1 MSSRPPDET
10 ATNPPRAGE
19 SPRGRPAGAT
29 RKGLET
35 RARIIKGA
43 MDALEDGGMGALTT
57 RRIAES
63 AGVKLATLHY
73 YFDSKESL
81 LLAVLEDL
89 IADMDK
95 AYQRDEPLPENPE
108 DRVEALIRASWRY
121 IQHTRSKQIAQT
133 ELTLYALRTKG
144 SEWLAARQYNAYID
158 FYGHL
163 VFADNDQ
170 ITSERKRIG
179 RAVARQIL
187 IGIDGIILQS
197 YALQDQSA
205 SNDDVEALI
214 IAMRGYLRRMMA
226 DSSEREDR

>member
-1 MSSRPPDET
+1 MSET
-10 ATNPPRAGE
+10 TEASTETSSSAAT
-19 SPRGRPAGAT
+19 RGRPPGAT

-35 RARIIKGA
+35 RVRIIKGA
-43 MDALEDGGMGALTT
+43 REALEDGGMEALTT
-57 RRIAES
+57 RRIAAS

-89 IADMDK
+89 IADMDA
-95 AYQRDEPLPENPE
+95 AYRADVDLPPAPE

-121 IQHTRSKQIAQT
+121 IQRTRNKQIAQT

-163 VFADNDQ
+163 VFEDD
-170 ITSERKRIG
+170 SDEELRRIG
-179 RAVARQIL
+179 RAVGRQML

-197 YALQDQSA
+197 YALQDLTA
-205 SNDDVEALI
+205 SNHDIEALI
-214 IAMRGYLRRMMA
+214 IAMRGYLRRLMA
-226 DSSEREDR
+226 ERGKAR

>member
-1 MSSRPPDET
+1 MREAAPSPTSKPATASS
-10 ATNPPRAGE
+10 
-19 SPRGRPAGAT
+19 RGRPAGAT

-35 RARIIKGA
+35 RVRIIKGA
-43 MDALEDGGMGALTT
+43 REALEEGGMEALTT
-57 RRIAES
+57 RRIAAS

-89 IADMDK
+89 IADMEV
-95 AYQRDEPLPENPE
+95 AYRHDVALPEEPE

-121 IQHTRSKQIAQT
+121 IQRTRDKQIAQT

-163 VFADNDQ
+163 VFEDD
-170 ITSERKRIG
+170 TDEELRRIG
-179 RAVARQIL
+179 RAVARQML

-197 YALQDQSA
+197 YALQDLSA
-205 SNDDVEALI
+205 SNDDIEALI
-214 IAMRGYLRRMMA
+214 IAMRGYFRRLMA
-226 DSSEREDR
+226 EQGKAG

>member
-1 MSSRPPDET
+1 MREAADPK
-10 ATNPPRAGE
+10 PRQPTSG
-19 SPRGRPAGAT
+19 SPRGRPPGAT

-35 RARIIKGA
+35 RVRIIKGA
-43 MDALEDGGMGALTT
+43 REALEEGGMEALTT
-57 RRIAES
+57 RRIAAS

-89 IADMDK
+89 IAEMGE
-95 AYQRDEPLPENPE
+95 AYRADVALPPAPE

-121 IQHTRSKQIAQT
+121 IQRTRNKQIAQT

-144 SEWLAARQYNAYID
+144 SEWLAAKQYNAYID

-163 VFADNDQ
+163 VFEDGSD
-170 ITSERKRIG
+170 EELRRIG
-179 RAVARQIL
+179 RAVGRQML

-197 YALQDQSA
+197 YALQDLSA
-205 SNDDVEALI
+205 SNDDIEALI
-214 IAMRGYLRRMMA
+214 IAMRGYLRRLLA
-226 DSSEREDR
+226 EHGKGR

>member
-1 MSSRPPDET
+1 MREAAD
-10 ATNPPRAGE
+10 AKPRKPTSG
-19 SPRGRPAGAT
+19 SPRGRPPGAT

-35 RARIIKGA
+35 RVRIIKGA
-43 MDALEDGGMGALTT
+43 REALEEGGMEALTT
-57 RRIAES
+57 RRIAAS

-89 IADMDK
+89 IAEMDT
-95 AYQRDEPLPENPE
+95 AYRADVALPPEPE

-121 IQHTRSKQIAQT
+121 IQRTRNKQIAQT

-144 SEWLAARQYNAYID
+144 SEWLAAKQYNAYID

-163 VFADNDQ
+163 VFEDD
-170 ITSERKRIG
+170 SDEELRRIG
-179 RAVARQIL
+179 RAVGRQML

-197 YALQDQSA
+197 YALDDLSA
-205 SNDDVEALI
+205 SNEDIEALI
-214 IAMRGYLRRMMA
+214 IAMRGYLRRLMA
-226 DSSEREDR
+226 ERGKTR

>member
-1 MSSRPPDET
+1 MSEAADT
-10 ATNPPRAGE
+10 TRAKPANAPG
-19 SPRGRPAGAT
+19 RGRPPGAT

-35 RARIIKGA
+35 RVRIIKGA
-43 MDALEDGGMGALTT
+43 REALEEGGMEALTT
-57 RRIAES
+57 RRIAAS

-89 IADMDK
+89 IADMDE
-95 AYQRDEPLPENPE
+95 AYRADVVLPREPE

-121 IQHTRSKQIAQT
+121 IQRTRNKQIAQT

-144 SEWLAARQYNAYID
+144 SEWLAAKQYNAYID

-163 VFADNDQ
+163 VFEDDND
-170 ITSERKRIG
+170 EELRRIG
-179 RAVARQIL
+179 RAVGRQML

-197 YALQDQSA
+197 YALEDLSA
-205 SNDDVEALI
+205 SNEDIEALI
-214 IAMRGYLRRMMA
+214 IAMRGYLRRLMA
-226 DSSEREDR
+226 EHSKAR

>member
-1 MSSRPPDET
+1 MTEAARGT
-10 ATNPPRAGE
+10 RAKAGNG
-19 SPRGRPAGAT
+19 SLRGRPPGAT
-29 RKGLET
+29 PKGLET
-35 RARIIKGA
+35 RVRIIKGA
-43 MDALEDGGMGALTT
+43 REALEEGGMEALTT
-57 RRIAES
+57 RRIAAS

-89 IADMDK
+89 IAEMDEAYRQDVALPK
-95 AYQRDEPLPENPE
+95 APE

-121 IQHTRSKQIAQT
+121 IQRTRGKQIAQT

-163 VFADNDQ
+163 VFEDD
-170 ITSERKRIG
+170 SDDELRRIG
-179 RAVARQIL
+179 RAVARQML

-197 YALQDQSA
+197 YALEDLSA
-205 SNDDVEALI
+205 SNEDIEALI
-214 IAMRGYLRRMMA
+214 IAMRGYLRRLLA
-226 DSSEREDR
+226 EHAKGR

>member
-1 MSSRPPDET
+1 MSATADKVLDEKV
-10 ATNPPRAGE
+10 R
-19 SPRGRPAGAT
+19 SPARGRPAGAT

-35 RARIIKGA
+35 RVRIIKGA
-43 MDALEDGGMGALTT
+43 REALEEGGMEALTT
-57 RRIAES
+57 RRIAAS

-89 IADMDK
+89 IADMDEAYRQDVALPK
-95 AYQRDEPLPENPE
+95 APE

-121 IQHTRSKQIAQT
+121 IQRTRNKQIAQT

-163 VFADNDQ
+163 VFEDDRD
-170 ITSERKRIG
+170 EDLRRIG
-179 RAVARQIL
+179 RAVGRQML

-197 YALQDQSA
+197 YALEDLSA
-205 SNDDVEALI
+205 SNEDIEALI
-214 IAMRGYLRRMMA
+214 IAMRGYLRRLMA
-226 DSSEREDR
+226 ERAKAR

>member
-1 MSSRPPDET
+1 MSEAAET
-10 ATNPPRAGE
+10 TIEKPAG
-19 SPRGRPAGAT
+19 PTARGRPAGAT

-35 RARIIKGA
+35 RVRIIKGA
-43 MDALEDGGMGALTT
+43 REALEEGGMEALTT
-57 RRIAES
+57 RRIAAS

-89 IADMDK
+89 IADMET
-95 AYQRDEPLPENPE
+95 AYREDVALPAAPE

-121 IQHTRSKQIAQT
+121 IQRTRNKQIAQT

-163 VFADNDQ
+163 VFEDDRN
-170 ITSERKRIG
+170 EELRRIG
-179 RAVARQIL
+179 RAVARQML

-197 YALQDQSA
+197 YALQDLSA
-205 SNDDVEALI
+205 SNDDIEALI
-214 IAMRGYLRRMMA
+214 TAMRGYLRRLLA
-226 DSSEREDR
+226 ERDRAR

>member
-1 MSSRPPDET
+1 MTET
-10 ATNPPRAGE
+10 AEAMQKTQTTAT
-19 SPRGRPAGAT
+19 RGRPPGAT

-35 RARIIKGA
+35 RIRIIKGA
-43 MDALEDGGMGALTT
+43 REALEEGGMEALTT
-57 RRIAES
+57 RRIAAS

-89 IADMDK
+89 IAEMDE
-95 AYQRDEPLPENPE
+95 AYRQDVALPKDPE
-108 DRVEALIRASWRY
+108 DRVEALIRTSWRY
-121 IQHTRSKQIAQT
+121 IQRTRGKQIAQT

-163 VFADNDQ
+163 VFEDHTD
-170 ITSERKRIG
+170 EELRRIG
-179 RAVARQIL
+179 RAVARQML

-197 YALQDQSA
+197 YALQDLSA
-205 SNDDVEALI
+205 SNDDIEALI
-214 IAMRGYLRRMMA
+214 IAMRGYLRRLMA
-226 DSSEREDR
+226 EHGRAS

>member
-1 MSSRPPDET
+1 MSET
-10 ATNPPRAGE
+10 AEATHKETTAT
-19 SPRGRPAGAT
+19 RGRPPGAT

-35 RARIIKGA
+35 RVRIIKGA
-43 MDALEDGGMGALTT
+43 REALEEGGMEALTT
-57 RRIAES
+57 RRIAAS

-89 IADMDK
+89 IDDMDTAYRQDVSLPK
-95 AYQRDEPLPENPE
+95 APE
-108 DRVEALIRASWRY
+108 DRVEALIRTSWRY
-121 IQHTRSKQIAQT
+121 IQRTRNKQIAQT

-163 VFADNDQ
+163 VFEDDSDEELRQ
-170 ITSERKRIG
+170 IG
-179 RAVARQIL
+179 RAVGRQML

-197 YALQDQSA
+197 YALQDLSA
-205 SNDDVEALI
+205 SNEDIEALI
-214 IAMRGYLRRMMA
+214 IAMRGYLRRLMG
-226 DSSEREDR
+226 ERAKTR

>member
-1 MSSRPPDET
+1 MSEAAET
-10 ATNPPRAGE
+10 TTEKPTGPTA
-19 SPRGRPAGAT
+19 RGRPAGAT

-35 RARIIKGA
+35 RVRIIKGA
-43 MDALEDGGMGALTT
+43 REALEEGGMEALTT
-57 RRIAES
+57 RRIAAS

-89 IADMDK
+89 ISDMET
-95 AYQRDEPLPENPE
+95 AYREDVALPAAPE

-121 IQHTRSKQIAQT
+121 IQRTRNKQIAQT

-163 VFADNDQ
+163 VFEDDRN
-170 ITSERKRIG
+170 EELRRIG
-179 RAVARQIL
+179 RAVARQML

-197 YALQDQSA
+197 YALQDLSA
-205 SNDDVEALI
+205 SNDDIEALI
-214 IAMRGYLRRMMA
+214 IAMRGYLRRLMA
-226 DSSEREDR
+226 EHGKAR

>member
-1 MSSRPPDET
+1 MTEAADT
-10 ATNPPRAGE
+10 AGE
-19 SPRGRPAGAT
+19 KQEATTQRGRPPGAT

-35 RARIIKGA
+35 RVRIIKGA
-43 MDALEDGGMGALTT
+43 REALEEGGMEALTT
-57 RRIAES
+57 RRIAAS

-89 IADMDK
+89 IAEMDL
-95 AYQRDEPLPENPE
+95 AYRADVALPPEPG

-121 IQHTRSKQIAQT
+121 IQRTRNKQIAQT

-144 SEWLAARQYNAYID
+144 SEWLAAKQYNAYID

-163 VFADNDQ
+163 VFEDDSDEELRQ
-170 ITSERKRIG
+170 IG
-179 RAVARQIL
+179 RAVGRQML

-197 YALQDQSA
+197 YALQDLSA
-205 SNDDVEALI
+205 SNDDIEALI
-214 IAMRGYLRRMMA
+214 IAMRGYLRRLMA
-226 DSSEREDR
+226 ERGKAD

>member
-1 MSSRPPDET
+1 MSEAAET
-10 ATNPPRAGE
+10 TIEKPTG
-19 SPRGRPAGAT
+19 STGRGRPAGAT

-35 RARIIKGA
+35 RVRIIKGA
-43 MDALEDGGMGALTT
+43 REALEEGGMEALTT
-57 RRIAES
+57 RRIAAS

-89 IADMDK
+89 ISDMET
-95 AYQRDEPLPENPE
+95 AYREDVALPGAPE

-121 IQHTRSKQIAQT
+121 IQRTRNKQIAQT

-163 VFADNDQ
+163 VFEDDRN
-170 ITSERKRIG
+170 EELRRIG
-179 RAVARQIL
+179 RAVARQML

-197 YALQDQSA
+197 YALQDLSA
-205 SNDDVEALI
+205 SNDDIEALI
-214 IAMRGYLRRMMA
+214 TAMRGYLRRLLA
-226 DSSEREDR
+226 ERDRAR

>member
-1 MSSRPPDET
+1 MSKAAD
-10 ATNPPRAGE
+10 ATTGKQTGASTRV
-19 SPRGRPAGAT
+19 RPAGAT

-35 RARIIKGA
+35 RVRIIKGA
-43 MDALEDGGMGALTT
+43 REALEGGGMEALTT
-57 RRIAES
+57 RRIAAS

-89 IADMDK
+89 IEDMDT
-95 AYQRDEPLPENPE
+95 AYRADVALPPAPE

-121 IQHTRSKQIAQT
+121 IQRTRNKQIAQT

-144 SEWLAARQYNAYID
+144 SEWLAAKQYNAYID

-163 VFADNDQ
+163 VFEDD
-170 ITSERKRIG
+170 SDEELRRIG
-179 RAVARQIL
+179 RAVGRQML

-197 YALQDQSA
+197 YALEDLSA
-205 SNDDVEALI
+205 SNEDIEALI
-214 IAMRGYLRRMMA
+214 IAMRGYLRRLLA
-226 DSSEREDR
+226 ERDKPR

>member
-1 MSSRPPDET
+1 MTET
-10 ATNPPRAGE
+10 ADTTRKAE
-19 SPRGRPAGAT
+19 TTATRGRPPGAT

-35 RARIIKGA
+35 RVRIIKGA
-43 MDALEDGGMGALTT
+43 REALEEGGMEALTT
-57 RRIAES
+57 RRIAAS

-89 IADMDK
+89 IEDMDS
-95 AYQRDEPLPENPE
+95 AYRADVALPQEPE
-108 DRVEALIRASWRY
+108 DRVEALVRASWRY
-121 IQHTRSKQIAQT
+121 IQRTRGKQIAQT

-163 VFADNDQ
+163 VFEDD
-170 ITSERKRIG
+170 TDEDLRRIG

-197 YALQDQSA
+197 YALQDRSA
-205 SNDDVEALI
+205 SNDDIDALI
-214 IAMRGYLRRMMA
+214 IATRGYLRRLMA
-226 DSSEREDR
+226 EHGKAR

>member
-1 MSSRPPDET
+1 MREAAD
-10 ATNPPRAGE
+10 AKPRKPTSG
-19 SPRGRPAGAT
+19 SPRGRPPGAT

-35 RARIIKGA
+35 RVRIIKGA
-43 MDALEDGGMGALTT
+43 REALEEGGMEALTT
-57 RRIAES
+57 RRIAAS

-89 IADMDK
+89 IAEMDT
-95 AYQRDEPLPENPE
+95 AYRADVALPPAPE

-121 IQHTRSKQIAQT
+121 IQRTRNKQIAQT

-144 SEWLAARQYNAYID
+144 SEWLAAKQYNAYID

-163 VFADNDQ
+163 VFEDDSDEELRQ
-170 ITSERKRIG
+170 IG
-179 RAVARQIL
+179 RAVGRQML

-197 YALQDQSA
+197 YALDDLSA
-205 SNDDVEALI
+205 SNEDIEALI
-214 IAMRGYLRRMMA
+214 IAMRGYLRRLMA
-226 DSSEREDR
+226 ERGKTR

>member
-1 MSSRPPDET
+1 MSETTEASSETSSST
-10 ATNPPRAGE
+10 AT
-19 SPRGRPAGAT
+19 RGRPPGAT

-35 RARIIKGA
+35 RVRIIKGA
-43 MDALEDGGMGALTT
+43 REALEDGGMEALTT
-57 RRIAES
+57 RRIAAS

-89 IADMDK
+89 IADMDA
-95 AYQRDEPLPENPE
+95 AYRADVDLPPAPE

-121 IQHTRSKQIAQT
+121 IQRTRNKQIAQT

-163 VFADNDQ
+163 VFEDD
-170 ITSERKRIG
+170 SDEELRRIG
-179 RAVARQIL
+179 RAVGRQML

-197 YALQDQSA
+197 YALQDLTA
-205 SNDDVEALI
+205 SNDDIEALI
-214 IAMRGYLRRMMA
+214 LAMRGYLRRLMV
-226 DSSEREDR
+226 ERGKAR

>member
-1 MSSRPPDET
+1 MTEAADTTHEKVEG
-10 ATNPPRAGE
+10 A
-19 SPRGRPAGAT
+19 SPRGRPPGAT

-35 RARIIKGA
+35 RVRIIKGA
-43 MDALEDGGMGALTT
+43 REALEEGGMEALTT
-57 RRIAES
+57 RRIAAS

-89 IADMDK
+89 IADMDE
-95 AYQRDEPLPENPE
+95 AYRADVALPAEPE

-121 IQHTRSKQIAQT
+121 IQRTRNKQIAQT

-144 SEWLAARQYNAYID
+144 SEWLAAKQYNAYID

-163 VFADNDQ
+163 VFEDD
-170 ITSERKRIG
+170 SDEELRRIG
-179 RAVARQIL
+179 RAVGRQML

-197 YALQDQSA
+197 YALEDLSA
-205 SNDDVEALI
+205 SNEDIEALI
-214 IAMRGYLRRMMA
+214 IAMRGYLRRLLAERGKA
-226 DSSEREDR
+226 D